1 MDEGVDPKKMCQ
13 GLFDKVA
20 RSEQLASVTDPEILI
35 LFEDWLE
42 ELELE
47 VIRLVKTSGSDA
59 PEKIA
64 EGAGLSRAGAIF
76 ILSKL
81 KKEGKIP

>member
-1 MDEGVDPKKMCQ
+1 MDEGVDPKKMCR

-20 RSEQLASVTDPEILI
+20 RSEQLASVADPEILV

-42 ELELE
+42 EIEME
-47 VIRLVKTSGSDA
+47 VIHLVKTSASDA
-59 PEKIA
+59 PDSIA
-64 EGAGLSRAGAIF
+64 ERAGLSRAGALF

>member
-1 MDEGVDPKKMCQ
+1 
-13 GLFDKVA
+13 VA
-20 RSEQLASVTDPEILI
+20 DPEILV

-42 ELELE
+42 EIEME
-47 VIRLVKTSGSDA
+47 VIRLVKTSASDT
-59 PEKIA
+59 PESIA
-64 EGAGLSRAGAIF
+64 ERAGLSRAGALF

>member
-1 MDEGVDPKKMCQ
+1 MDEGVDPKKMCR

-20 RSEQLASVTDPEILI
+20 RSEQLASVTDPEILV

-42 ELELE
+42 ELERE
-47 VIRLVKTSGSDA
+47 VIRLVKTSAGEAPGSVA
-59 PEKIA
+59 EK
-64 EGAGLSRAGAIF
+64 AGLSRAGALF